1 MPAAREA
8 LSSLN
13 LRLPRHMLERV
24 DALRELVE
32 HAPELAVLP
41 NVTRS
46 DVLRLCV
53 LKGLDV
59 LETEY
64 ENTVDRELAEEA
76 ERRLSDPES
85 PDRVPL
91 DTVLRKHG
99 L

>member
-8 LSSLN
+8 LAALN

-24 DALRELVE
+24 EALCEVLDE
-32 HAPELAVLP
+32 APELAVLP

-53 LKGLDV
+53 LKGLEV
-59 LETEY
+59 LEDRY
-64 ENTVDRELAEEA
+64 EAVVDRELAEEA
-76 ERRLSDPES
+76 ERRLSEPEAG
-85 PDRVPL
+85 DRVAL
-91 DTVLRKHG
+91 EEVLGSHG